1 MQCIILIAAP
11 AAGKGTTAK
20 YLEDKYNFKHIS
32 TGDLLRNEVKNNT
45 ELGKKI
51 KSLIDKGSLVSDD
64 VIMDLFEKK
73 FSSLTSNVVLDG
85 MRRTINQA
93 KMLDEI
99 DKKNDNVEINKV
111 INIDIDKQIAIDRIV
126 NRVICDKC
134 GSSYNKNIIEK
145 SVCTKCGGNLV
156 SRDDD
161 SYETYINRYDTYIKE
176 TKPLLDYYK
185 DKVITIN
192 NNGSLEEMYKLIDKV
207 FEGDDIK

>member
-85 MRRTINQA
+85 MPRTINQA

-99 DKKNDNVEINKV
+99 DKKNLWDYFV
-111 INIDIDKQIAIDRIV
+111 DILGNMGRY
-126 NRVICDKC
+126 
-134 GSSYNKNIIEK
+134 YNDLFEETVSKN
-145 SVCTKCGGNLV
+145 
-156 SRDDD
+156 
-161 SYETYINRYDTYIKE
+161 
-176 TKPLLDYYK
+176 
-185 DKVITIN
+185 
-192 NNGSLEEMYKLIDKV
+192 
-207 FEGDDIK
+207 